1 MKLHIIF
8 SDVSPLVK
16 TVLKL
21 DFYIKNN
28 LKLCK
33 KFFMFK
39 LFFTVVFIQKT
50 KTFLSHTCM
59 EYKDS
64 PKHGAGEEKLW

>member
-1 MKLHIIF
+1 MKPHIIF
-8 SDVSPLVK
+8 SDVFPLVK

-33 KFFMFK
+33 KFFTFK
-39 LFFTVVFIQKT
+39 VFFTVVFIQK
-50 KTFLSHTCM
+50 LRRS
-59 EYKDS
+59 
-64 PKHGAGEEKLW
+64 